1 MTFIGFNINKFNR
14 SLVDQQTGVTL
25 VENIVSK
32 HLWDALQ
39 RNKVPLQEN
48 FDDLTRYSIIY
59 KYMQNSVV
67 LVILCY
73 TKRYRNLIILWYRDE
88 KIQRLCRVVGNEF
101 PQDPDEAYE
110 LTTDNAKKMMAIFMR
125 FRYVHVFVI

>member
-32 HLWDALQ
+32 QLWDALQ

-48 FDDLTRYSIIY
+48 FDDLTR
-59 KYMQNSVV
+59 
-67 LVILCY
+67 
-73 TKRYRNLIILWYRDE
+73 
-88 KIQRLCRVVGNEF
+88 
-101 PQDPDEAYE
+101 
-110 LTTDNAKKMMAIFMR
+110 
-125 FRYVHVFVI
+125 